1 MKISWYVC
9 LPVFLLLPYTNQLY
23 YWELW
28 LAIISLYI
36 LFAAIQ
42 SCMLTAVGLAIN
54 NTVTLSQ
61 LGSANGMAQ
70 AAVSLFRA
78 IGPAMCGAIFGWST
92 NNGLSFPLDTHLL
105 FIIISCLGVICLA
118 LMYIYLDDSINYQ
131 QFSPIECSPEM
142 PLLTARYGSLD
153 FTEKPSRTIILKH
166 D

>member
-1 MKISWYVC
+1 MCI
-9 LPVFLLLPYTNQLY
+9 PVFLLMPYSSGIYGWQL
-23 YWELW
+23 WFTVLT
-28 LAIISLYI
+28 LYI

-54 NTVTLSQ
+54 NTVTLGQ
-61 LGSANGMAQ
+61 LGSANGIAQ

-105 FIIISCLGVICLA
+105 FIIISSLGLICIV
-118 LMYIYLDDSINYQ
+118 LMYINLDDSINYQ

-153 FTEKPSRTIILKH
+153 FTEKPSKTIILKH